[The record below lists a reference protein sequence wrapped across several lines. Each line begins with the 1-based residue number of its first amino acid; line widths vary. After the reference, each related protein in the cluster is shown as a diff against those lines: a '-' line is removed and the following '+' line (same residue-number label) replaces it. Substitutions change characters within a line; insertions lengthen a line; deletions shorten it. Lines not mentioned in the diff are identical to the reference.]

1 MGEKQKQPK
10 YIFVTGG
17 VISGVGKGVAAA
29 ALGAI
34 LKARGFKVGIKKCD
48 HYFNVDAGTLNPA
61 EHGECFVT
69 ADGAECDLDLGHYER
84 FLDQE
89 LDQSSSLMA
98 GKVLKE
104 VIENERAGK
113 YLGKTVQVIPHVTNL
128 MQAKIEESA
137 QGYDIYIVELGGTLG
152 DIEAQAFTEAI
163 RELGLRVGRKNAL
176 YAHTVYLPYLGASKE
191 FKTKPAQNAL
201 RDARNAGIFP
211 ELVLTRSESP
221 APLNTKDKISLYGG
235 IPKEAIAML
244 PNAESIYQVPLSLE
258 LQGIGDYIIKRLNL
272 SSPKKAD
279 LTKWEELTNK
289 MAASKNKEVTI
300 GMVVKYM
307 DCDDSYFSVHEA
319 LRSAGWQNVVTVN
332 IKEVDAE
339 KLESDTLSLSDVFN
353 GIDGILI
360 PGGFGSRGVEGK
372 IKAAAYALENNIPY
386 LGICLGLQVA
396 AIAGARKAGLSA
408 SNSTEFDPNTPDPVV
423 HTMSNQKGKEGTGGT
438 MRLGN
443 YDCKLEE
450 GSLAHKIY
458 NQDLIKERHRH
469 RYEINSKYL
478 SALEQSGLK
487 LSGANP
493 QSNLPEMLEAP
504 DHPFFIGVQYHP
516 EFKSRPHQAHPLFS
530 ALVEASKTQKEE
542 QARAKLTKIKSR
554 SQVAVV

>member
-1 MGEKQKQPK
+1 MSSDNTK

-29 ALGAI
+29 ALGSI
-34 LKARGFKVGIKKCD
+34 LKARGYKVGIKKCD

-69 ADGAECDLDLGHYER
+69 ADGAETDLDLGHYER

-98 GKVLKE
+98 GRVLKE
-104 VIENERAGK
+104 VIENEREGK

-128 MQAKIEESA
+128 MQQKIEESSK
-137 QGYDIYIVELGGTLG
+137 GYDIYIVELGGTLG

-163 RELGLRVGRKNAL
+163 RELGLKVGRENAL

-221 APLNTKDKISLYGG
+221 APLNTKNKISLYGG

-258 LQGIGDYIIKRLNL
+258 LQGIGDYVIKRLGL
-272 SSPKKAD
+272 KPKKAD
-279 LTKWEELTNK
+279 LSSWEELTNK
-289 MAASKNKEVTI
+289 MAASKNKKVTI

-319 LRSAGWQNVVTVN
+319 LRSAGWQSGVNVN
-332 IKEVDAE
+332 IKEIDAE
-339 KLESDTLSLSDVFN
+339 KVESDPNYLKEVLKNV
-353 GIDGILI
+353 DGILV

-372 IKAAAYALENNIPY
+372 IKAAAYALENKIPY

-396 AIAGARKAGLSA
+396 AIAAARKAGLKDA
-408 SNSTEFDPNTPDPVV
+408 NSTEFNTDSPDPVV
-423 HTMSNQKGKEGTGGT
+423 HTMADQKGKENTGGT

-443 YDCKLEE
+443 YDCLLVP

-458 NQDLIKERHRH
+458 QKDLIKERHRH

-478 SALEQSGLK
+478 PDLAKSGLI
-487 LSGANP
+487 LTGTNP
-493 QSNLPEMLEAP
+493 ESNLPEILEASP
-504 DHPFFIGVQYHP
+504 ELNHPFYIGVQYHP
-516 EFKSRPHQAHPLFS
+516 EFTSRPNRPNPLFLG
-530 ALVEASKTQKEE
+530 LVRS
-542 QARAKLTKIKSR
+542 LTKD
-554 SQVAVV
+554 Q